1 MAEQVQAAVRI
12 QAYIRRSKV
21 QRVAQFK
28 REWKAAV
35 TVQSKYRI
43 KVAKKVRTIISSHKF
58 YPATLRALFAQ

>member
-43 KVAKKVRTIISSHKF
+43 KVAKKVRTISSHKF
-58 YPATLRALFAQ
+58 YPATRRALFAQ